1 MPENPPESMSPDLF
15 TLMEAIARKQ
25 RELDALRRELVQLQ
39 GCTTLPSGEVTV
51 LRCRLRGH
59 AVALPVA
66 EVLEV
71 IRMPELTVL
80 PDAFPWVMGLVS
92 IASNRIPVVDL
103 FGGET
108 RRAADPDDFIVLAE
122 TQAGPIGLVMDA
134 IENLVTFD
142 SSKLSR
148 PEPDVPFGAH
158 VVGVFEADGDTV
170 LLLSAAPIAAPP
182 VPLEAQP

>member
-1 MPENPPESMSPDLF
+1 MPENSSENMSPDLF

-59 AVALPVA
+59 AVALPVS
-66 EVLEV
+66 EIIEV

-80 PDAFPWVMGLVS
+80 PDAFPWVMGLVN
-92 IASNRIPVVDL
+92 IASKRIPVVDL

-108 RRAADPDDFIVLAE
+108 RRAADPEHFIVLAE
-122 TQAGPIGLVMDA
+122 TPSGPIGLVMDA
-134 IENLVTFD
+134 IDNLVTFD
-142 SSKLSR
+142 ASTLSR

-170 LLLSAAPIAAPP
+170 LLLSASPIAVPP
-182 VPLEAQP
+182 VPFEAHP